1 MWLLYLMSCS
11 LYYFSSFAGL
21 HVFSSSLERQNMMI
35 PFLDYYKK
43 IFYYQD
49 IRH

>member
-1 MWLLYLMSCS
+1 MHLLYLMSCS
-11 LYYFSSFAGL
+11 LNYFSSFAGL
-21 HVFSSSLERQNMMI
+21 DVFRSSLERQNMII

-49 IRH
+49 TRH